1 MKTRIALILFAI
13 CFFLRPMLQ
22 VFLPEWLTLD
32 LILCIYIA
40 LAITMDKDSI
50 AGPML
55 AAFIFMV
62 VSDII
67 FSQFI
72 GITPI
77 AMLAA
82 TGVAYLF
89 KTTYDVENIVLNLVN
104 MVISF
109 LVFHISYW
117 IMYRLLGSPYSFI
130 YMLSRLPWLLLTE
143 CIITGIIVL
152 IITRARIQK
161 RRNDYFK

>member
-1 MKTRIALILFAI
+1 MKTRVAVILFAI
-13 CFFLRPMLQ
+13 SFFLRPMLQ
-22 VFLPEWLTLD
+22 VFLPESLTLD

-40 LAITMDKDSI
+40 LVITSDRDNF

-67 FSQFI
+67 FSQFV
-72 GITPI
+72 GVTPL

-82 TGVAYLF
+82 TGTAYVL
-89 KTTYDVENIVLNLVN
+89 KSRYDAGNILLNLAN
-104 MVISF
+104 MVVSF
-109 LVFHISYW
+109 LVFHISFW
-117 IMYRLLGSPYSFI
+117 IMYRFLGSPYSFA
-130 YMLSRLPWLLLTE
+130 YMMVRLPWLLLTE
-143 CIITGIIVL
+143 CVITGIIIL
-152 IITRARIQK
+152 IIIRAKIQK